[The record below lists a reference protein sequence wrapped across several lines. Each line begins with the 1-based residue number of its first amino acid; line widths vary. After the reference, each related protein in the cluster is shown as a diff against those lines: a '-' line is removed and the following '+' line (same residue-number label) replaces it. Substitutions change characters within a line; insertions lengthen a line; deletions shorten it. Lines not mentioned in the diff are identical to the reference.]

1 MMIFAREISDNLTG
15 LVKKVDEATVKN
27 AKARMGSF
35 VVVCNDDEKMEEKL
49 KELAKKEGIKK
60 TVLSLVDRK
69 AGPSGYELHPE
80 ADITV
85 VMYTKRNTK
94 AQYAFK
100 KGELK
105 EKDVASILEDL
116 PKILPAK

>member
-1 MMIFAREISDNLTG
+1 MIFAREISDNLTG

-105 EKDVASILEDL
+105 EKDVASILEEL